1 MYVGTYTINAMKTSA
16 AVTMDSGLT
25 GAKRETRI
33 QIKAW
38 SRSLWFGPH
47 CWHLIYTFISR
58 LKDKISPSQLTSLS
72 SLLAWVLSGRE
83 SAIGQM
89 GDSINYQC
97 VTTNGSHLATLLLQR
112 SALPISACFF
122 FFLNIHQP
130 SQPLLASF
138 SSYYPYFS
146 VRRYTVYNSAFMLSG
161 VLQEINEQKM
171 YFAKRTTT

>member
-1 MYVGTYTINAMKTSA
+1 MKTSA

-122 FFLNIHQP
+122 FFKYPPAFSTSTCILFILP
-130 SQPLLASF
+130 PLLLCQKIYCLQLCIHALWC
-138 SSYYPYFS
+138 SSG
-146 VRRYTVYNSAFMLSG
+146 N
-161 VLQEINEQKM
+161 
-171 YFAKRTTT
+171 